1 MRPRSQ
7 GNRGCASARRTEM
20 NRAAGSRVL
29 YKYVTRKHT
38 ENAHPF
44 LLRSSLSIPSHLA
57 VVLPLPAWIFP
68 PVSSSRPAT
77 LDFERSSPVSACF
90 STSLSACFIISASAS
105 EAFFDAISS
114 DFCSLYFGQYYF
126 SVFENYS
133 KVDGVFALIPVTV
146 NFGECLT
153 LISGRGCY
161 KYRNYSRWPDYYTQT
176 KRFEIL

>member
-1 MRPRSQ
+1 MSWPRAKFFFSYAAWPEFMRPRSQ

-57 VVLPLPAWIFP
+57 VVLPLPARIFP

-77 LDFERSSPVSACF
+77 LDFERSSRVSACF

-114 DFCSLYFGQYYF
+114 DLWSSYFRQSF
-126 SVFENYS
+126 LSVFENLFEGRWCIR
-133 KVDGVFALIPVTV
+133 VD
-146 NFGECLT
+146 
-153 LISGRGCY
+153 SCY
-161 KYRNYSRWPDYYTQT
+161 YE
-176 KRFEIL
+176 F